1 MEGWRDG
8 GRGRERERERQI
20 DQPFHETVPP
30 GTVATADD
38 VCMYVIP
45 YVHDIIYI
53 YIIRTVPPDIIRT
66 YVTSLPLQYHYHYQQ
81 VCLNKK

>member
-1 MEGWRDG
+1 VGAVEEEGWRDG
-8 GRGRERERERQI
+8 GMEGWREGKREGERERQI

-45 YVHDIIYI
+45 YVHDI

-66 YVTSLPLQYHYHYQQ
+66 YDTSLPLQ
-81 VCLNKK
+81 